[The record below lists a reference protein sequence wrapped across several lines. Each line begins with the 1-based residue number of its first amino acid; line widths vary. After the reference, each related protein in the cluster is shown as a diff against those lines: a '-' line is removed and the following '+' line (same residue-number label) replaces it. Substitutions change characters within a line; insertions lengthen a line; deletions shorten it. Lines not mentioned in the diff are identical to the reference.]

1 MLSRIVICAVGVMVG
16 MASVRG
22 ADDTATNASVATN
35 ATKVAALRTVAEQGD
50 AAAQNSLGDCY
61 YTGDGINA
69 DKPEGV
75 KWYRKA
81 AEQGCTKA
89 QISLGMCCFMGEG
102 VAADNIEAYKWV
114 LLAGAS
120 GSEQAVAARTAL
132 AGTITASQRAK
143 AQALAQKWQQEFA
156 QAHPAKK

>member
-1 MLSRIVICAVGVMVG
+1 MLSRIIVCAIGVLVG
-16 MASVRG
+16 MAAVRG
-22 ADDTATNASVATN
+22 EDSTATNASVATN
-35 ATKVAALRTVAEQGD
+35 ATNVTALRTLAEQGD
-50 AAAQNSLGDCY
+50 AAAQNCLGDCY

-81 AEQGCTKA
+81 AEQGYTKA
-89 QISLGMCCFMGEG
+89 QISLGMCYFMGEG
-102 VAADNIEAYKWV
+102 VAVDNVEAYKWV

-132 AGTITASQRAK
+132 AGTIIASQRAK
-143 AQALAQKWQQEFA
+143 AQTLAQKWQQEFA
-156 QAHPAKK
+156 QSHPVKK